1 MSRTNNMTQEDSMN
15 SFSVRNLGMLLA
27 VVLLLGAPAF
37 AQMDLS
43 GQWGPV
49 FDEDRDERA
58 GGPELG
64 EFMGMPI
71 NDASRARAELWD
83 SSIQSLPEWQCR
95 PHGVDYITRGPSDPY
110 ITAEIDPVTR
120 NITAYHME
128 WLRSV
133 DRPIYMDGRPHPGPN
148 QPHTWSGF
156 STATWVGD
164 VLRIHTTHLKEDY
177 IRRNGLPRSDRAEVV
192 EYLIRNDDVITWTTI
207 TYDPIYLE
215 EPLFRTGEFLWERNQ
230 QVPPYPCTVV
240 TEVDREPGFVPHYF
254 PGENPYALEAAG
266 VYALPL
272 EATEGGP
279 ATMYPE
285 FKARIKE
292 LMPER

>member
-1 MSRTNNMTQEDSMN
+1 MEPLS
-15 SFSVRNLGMLLA
+15 SFAGFLSLYLDERARLSFWEGDMRFGPFR
-27 VVLLLGAPAF
+27 VLVFCLTTIALTAIPSF

-49 FDEDRDERA
+49 VGDEDLDERV

-64 EFMGMPI
+64 EYMGMPI
-71 NDASRARAELWD
+71 NDASRARADLWD

-148 QPHTWSGF
+148 EPHTWSGF
-156 STATWVGD
+156 STGTWVGD
-164 VLRIHTTHLKEDY
+164 VLSDPHNAHQGRLHPKKRSAAKRS
-177 IRRNGLPRSDRAEVV
+177 RRSG
-192 EYLIRNDDVITWTTI
+192 
-207 TYDPIYLE
+207 
-215 EPLFRTGEFLWERNQ
+215 
-230 QVPPYPCTVV
+230 
-240 TEVDREPGFVPHYF
+240 
-254 PGENPYALEAAG
+254 
-266 VYALPL
+266 
-272 EATEGGP
+272 
-279 ATMYPE
+279 
-285 FKARIKE
+285 
-292 LMPER
+292 